1 MWKMVGV
8 LIYLSALSFMDI
20 RERKVSVAWLAA
32 GAIAVCGFFL
42 YEGTVVGTDGRELI
56 TGSLLGTIPGIFML
70 VVARLTGK
78 AGYGDGLVLILL
90 GISYGYLC
98 SIVILCL
105 SLFLLSLCSVV
116 LLLCRRVK
124 GSTQMP
130 YLPFLTAA
138 YVCAWFFKIG

>member
-8 LIYLSALSFMDI
+8 LIYLSMLSFMDI
-20 RERKVSVAWLAA
+20 RERKISVAWLAA
-32 GAIAVCGFFL
+32 GAIAVCGFL
-42 YEGTVVGTDGRELI
+42 LHEGMVVGTDGRELI
-56 TGSLLGTIPGIFML
+56 TGSLLGAIPGIFML
-70 VVARLTGK
+70 AVARLTGK

-90 GISYGYLC
+90 GIEYGYLC
-98 SIVILCL
+98 CIMILSL
-105 SLFLLSLCSVV
+105 SLFLLSLCSAV

-138 YVCAWFFKIG
+138 YVCVWFFKIG